1 MTQSYMHLKIM
12 KIIAIYI
19 YYDDSNYGKY
29 YLYICNYVLSC
40 YSYVW
45 LK

>member
-29 YLYICNYVLSC
+29 YLFIYVTMH
-40 YSYVW
+40 YRVIHMYD
-45 LK
+45 